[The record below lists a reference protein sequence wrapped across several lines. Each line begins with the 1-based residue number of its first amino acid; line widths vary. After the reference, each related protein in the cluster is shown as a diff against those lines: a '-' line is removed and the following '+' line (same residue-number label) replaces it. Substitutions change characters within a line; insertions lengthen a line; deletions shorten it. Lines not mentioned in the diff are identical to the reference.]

1 VLYPFTVNVPAEAG
15 PDRNLNVVD
24 VTDPDET
31 RPQRKIKN
39 EEFACKHAMLAAA
52 NAFDVASLKSAAVT
66 VLMFDEL
73 ACIAANTKI
82 ELVALCGV
90 IVALAN

>member
-1 VLYPFTVNVPAEAG
+1 
-15 PDRNLNVVD
+15 
-24 VTDPDET
+24 
-31 RPQRKIKN
+31 
-39 EEFACKHAMLAAA
+39 MLAAA

-66 VLMFDEL
+66 VLMFDVL